1 MLPRV
6 LAKAAVIGG
15 ELSFVTPSTPVP
27 PDCCYAFRAWQFCT
41 MVSSEQIDGRVE
53 VRRAA
58 IQQVGDEIRVG
69 DRVDHEPV
77 GVPAVPL
84 RW

>member
-15 ELSFVTPSTPVP
+15 ELSSVTPSALVP
-27 PDCCYAFRAWQFCT
+27 PDRCSAFRAWQFCT
-41 MVSSEQIDGRVE
+41 MVSSEQIDGRFE

-58 IQQVGDEIRVG
+58 LQHVGDEIRAG

-77 GVPAVPL
+77 GVPTVPL